1 MNNKKFV
8 FIFFF
13 EDKVKEEFN
22 ISKNKNYDKEFWEM
36 ISNQKSVYQFN
47 NEFNDEQF
55 KKTQKYLIEY
65 IIILTYKIYINKK
78 KYRRVKS
85 KYRN

>member
-1 MNNKKFV
+1 
-8 FIFFF
+8 
-13 EDKVKEEFN
+13 
-22 ISKNKNYDKEFWEM
+22 M